1 MRIFLTLALFCAAF
15 ASALSG
21 AQKNISLAEK
31 IAMAKKMA
39 DDGVAGKAEIGRVVS
54 GDFNFSEELAKFRGY
69 AEIPA
74 DEEELGITED
84 DTGVIEEEAHEIPA
98 EPPAIIPDAQEL
110 EKIEVVPEA
119 EVKVEDIPANEA
131 VEFPKKQEK
140 KEYVPVDTEKD
151 FVGEFF
157 VGSIDDEKNGPKIRE
172 EVIEESKEKKYFSFQ
187 NDMFDL
193 VTDNYDAL
201 ISGIVFVREC
211 EDLMNKY
218 FAAAPA
224 KIKFM
229 NRITLQIS
237 DKDEFDFDGHFSVMV
252 SDSGEITLA
261 VKWNETLKIE
271 DFCKLLTGAA
281 LRRYAY
287 ENLGDAASK
296 NIAYWLELSFAT
308 MLEHRMRFGVP
319 ADLARLSSEQPPKD
333 LQSVMEY
340 SREDG
345 VDLALKESHAYWT
358 FVAIER
364 AAVRRVPMYE
374 FLRVA
379 LDARNAEKVR
389 EMIFDRMKPA
399 EYDFALWW
407 RALVMGEIWSRMSGI
422 YTPEKS
428 EAEILRMAVVQVD
441 TPEGERVGISVLPDL
456 WYNRENIRRD
466 VELRIVE
473 IKVSLARMNPLFHNC
488 AVSLGLMFEKL
499 IDGDEDEFREAA
511 AVFVA
516 EFKSARALAER
527 AKKMMAEPYEN
538 ANAADK

>member
-1 MRIFLTLALFCAAF
+1 
-15 ASALSG
+15 
-21 AQKNISLAEK
+21 
-31 IAMAKKMA
+31 
-39 DDGVAGKAEIGRVVS
+39 
-54 GDFNFSEELAKFRGY
+54 
-69 AEIPA
+69 
-74 DEEELGITED
+74 
-84 DTGVIEEEAHEIPA
+84 
-98 EPPAIIPDAQEL
+98 
-110 EKIEVVPEA
+110 
-119 EVKVEDIPANEA
+119 
-131 VEFPKKQEK
+131 
-140 KEYVPVDTEKD
+140 
-151 FVGEFF
+151 
-157 VGSIDDEKNGPKIRE
+157 
-172 EVIEESKEKKYFSFQ
+172 
-187 NDMFDL
+187 
-193 VTDNYDAL
+193 
-201 ISGIVFVREC
+201 
-211 EDLMNKY
+211 
-218 FAAAPA
+218 
-224 KIKFM
+224 
-229 NRITLQIS
+229 
-237 DKDEFDFDGHFSVMV
+237 
-252 SDSGEITLA
+252 
-261 VKWNETLKIE
+261 
-271 DFCKLLTGAA
+271 
-281 LRRYAY
+281 
-287 ENLGDAASK
+287 
-296 NIAYWLELSFAT
+296 
-308 MLEHRMRFGVP
+308 
-319 ADLARLSSEQPPKD
+319 
-333 LQSVMEY
+333 
-340 SREDG
+340 
-345 VDLALKESHAYWT
+345 
-358 FVAIER
+358 
-364 AAVRRVPMYE
+364 MYE